1 MWRKMMKLT
10 QESKKKKSP
19 NHRYLPDLERN
30 QFILQQK
37 KNRLQKQYLQEVQ
50 QTGFWAIDR
59 VGKKKGDINDIVRK
73 TYF

>member
-1 MWRKMMKLT
+1 MWRKIMKLT
-10 QESKKKKSP
+10 QESNKKKSP

-30 QFILQQK
+30 QFILQRK
-37 KNRLQKQYLQEVQ
+37 KQPSKTMSSGSTMSWIPGN
-50 QTGFWAIDR
+50 R